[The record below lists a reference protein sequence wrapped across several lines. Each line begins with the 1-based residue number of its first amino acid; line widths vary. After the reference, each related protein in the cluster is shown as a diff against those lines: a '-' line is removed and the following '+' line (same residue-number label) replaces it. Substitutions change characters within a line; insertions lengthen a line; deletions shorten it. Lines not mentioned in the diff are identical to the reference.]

1 MKKMEYQ
8 PSPIDTSDVTL
19 PAELAARIEDIAKNV
34 HEVWAQS
41 RIEQGWTVGDKRD
54 DALKKHPCLVPYD
67 ALPEVER
74 DYDRNTVEQ
83 SLKMAM
89 KLGFKI
95 SR

>member
-8 PSPIDTSDVTL
+8 PSPIDTSDVPL

-54 DALKKHPCLVPYD
+54 DALEKHPWMVPYD
-67 ALPEVER
+67 ALPEGER

-89 KLGFKI
+89 KLGCKI